1 LGWGHDNFL
10 MMAKAKKSK
19 SGLSPWLLT
28 ALPYLVF
35 IFIGFA
41 TADLLILSYRDKM
54 LPDQAPPA
62 PPKKQASTENQS
74 RSFYASITQRNIF
87 SSEGLIPP
95 PLTATGEDGKPQEE
109 APPVPSSLPLALM
122 GTIVHSNPAKS
133 IANIEVKSKNQVLPF
148 VVGRDIEG
156 IASLVSVERGKAIIR
171 NTNNG
176 RLEFIEM
183 KIQGQKL
190 AFQSAR
196 SSGGAGGEV
205 AQVAPN
211 KFEIKRSDLNRYL
224 SDMQNV
230 LQQASMSPRRNASG
244 EIECFRFNAIQAGSI
259 YTQLGMQTGD
269 CISKVNGIKI
279 ESPQQAMQMYSEL
292 RTASQINITFER
304 DGRDQES
311 SYFVK

>member
-1 LGWGHDNFL
+1 
-10 MMAKAKKSK
+10 
-19 SGLSPWLLT
+19 
-28 ALPYLVF
+28 
-35 IFIGFA
+35 
-41 TADLLILSYRDKM
+41 M

-62 PPKKQASTENQS
+62 RPKKQASTETQT

-87 SSEGLIPP
+87 SSEGVIPP
-95 PLTATGEDGKPQEE
+95 PLTATGDDGKPQEE
-109 APPVPSSLPLALM
+109 APPVPSNLPLSLM

-190 AFQSAR
+190 AFQSSR
-196 SSGGAGGEV
+196 PTGGGGEV

-244 EIECFRFNAIQAGSI
+244 EIECFRFNAIQPGSI

-279 ESPQQAMQMYSEL
+279 ESPQQAMQMYGEM
-292 RTASQINITFER
+292 RTAAQINITYER
-304 DGRDQES
+304 DGREQES
-311 SYFVK
+311 SYNVK